1 MFECVSCQKSF
12 QSKAGLFNHIEKK
25 HPEQNDIE
33 SVGLKQVMM
42 PVEQMLPIK
51 GSRRDQQQVQYT
63 NQ

>member
-51 GSRRDQQQVQYT
+51 GSRRD
-63 NQ
+63 